1 MTLPSKDTL
10 ERIKLA
16 FGIVIGGLL
25 LVLLTAM
32 LIWPGRVA
40 GGVAKHLAAAGI
52 EVSKFAFL
60 GVEAKIIKAGEVVE
74 EAAAKAQAELD
85 SANAR
90 LTELQHLLRC
100 LGAGTCSAA
109 EQAKI
114 AAMQTSATDAAPVL
128 KAARQ
133 DFDNAIQLVRQAT
146 AVLTTLAPPASTGE
160 RAWIAISGG
169 DRDLAAAQ
177 HEVGKLRAAGFPA
190 GQVGLLL
197 QDDWYRT
204 VVYYPTRE
212 AANNAAPA
220 IAKALG
226 RQPYFREF
234 NRWCPNAVAVENKF
248 VRCGAS

>member
-1 MTLPSKDTL
+1 MTLPSKDIL

-16 FGIVIGGLL
+16 FGIAIGGLL

-40 GGVAKHLAAAGI
+40 GGMAKHLAAAGI

-74 EAAAKAQAELD
+74 EAAAKARSELD
-85 SANAR
+85 KANAR
-90 LTELQHLLRC
+90 LAELQHLLRC

-114 AAMQTSATDAAPVL
+114 AALRTSAADPSPVME
-128 KAARQ
+128 AARE
-133 DFDNAIQLVRQAT
+133 DLDNVIKVVRQAT
-146 AVLTTLAPPASTGE
+146 AVLTTLAPLVSTGE

-177 HEVGKLRAAGFPA
+177 HEVEKLRAAGFPA
-190 GQVGLLL
+190 GQIGLLL
-197 QDDWYRT
+197 QDGWYRT
-204 VVYYPTRE
+204 VLYYPTRE
-212 AANNAAPA
+212 AANNAATA

-234 NRWCPNAVAVENKF
+234 NRWCPNAVEVENKF
-248 VRCGAS
+248 VRCGAA